1 VQMVDSPPVFKGTT
15 QNGVKSEV
23 WATASTAAFQFP
35 PAR

>member
-1 VQMVDSPPVFKGTT
+1 MIDSPAVFKGTT

-23 WATASTAAFQFP
+23 WATSSAAAYQFP